1 MIFEIENR
9 PDHSL
14 SLRSDS
20 FQSLDGAVKTACPEL
35 SGVRSGH
42 QRKVEKF
49 APVADSEAEV
59 GDWRRR
65 TDYERHK
72 EFSSLRDGL
81 VHLGTPAA
89 HDRLAQNIGCHIF
102 FG

>member
-20 FQSLDGAVKTACPEL
+20 FQSLDGAVKTACPVF
-35 SGVRSGH
+35 SGVRR
-42 QRKVEKF
+42 RKAETF

-65 TDYERHK
+65 IDYERRK
-72 EFSSLRDGL
+72 EFSSLRNGL
-81 VHLGTPAA
+81 VHLGTPTA
-89 HDRLAQNIGCHIF
+89 HDPLVQNIGCHTF
-102 FG
+102 FA

>member
-1 MIFEIENR
+1 MILR
-9 PDHSL
+9 AKCAL
-14 SLRSDS
+14 SLDRRSDS
-20 FQSLDGAVKTACPEL
+20 FQSLDGAVKTACPVFIE
-35 SGVRSGH
+35 VRPGH
-42 QRKVEKF
+42 LWKVGAS
-49 APVADSEAEV
+49 APVADSEAEA

-65 TDYERHK
+65 IDYERRK